1 MRLIFYLL
9 LPRAVLLDLGEQGG
23 MIFLVGVEDEEN
35 GSEGRNSEA
44 GVPDGAGHGTCPQ
57 SRLPICSLLDLW
69 FFKHTCADLRKN
81 RRG

>member
-44 GVPDGAGHGTCPQ
+44 GVPDGAGHG
-57 SRLPICSLLDLW
+57 SKI
-69 FFKHTCADLRKN
+69 
-81 RRG
+81 